1 MDFRGIIIGV
11 GILIILL
18 ILAVRFRRVIIL
30 ALIRMIYGKFSY
42 EFFHNY
48 KKYFVRSPY
57 QYCFRDEFTTHLL
70 FIVSKN
76 EEMPSF
82 KTKKEIYFE
91 NTPYFINY
99 KDFLKKKGNPYCF
112 NAFAFNQPDFVIK
125 ALGYQATIAGSKAIL
140 VFYFMNDSFFMG
152 EYIFKNPKNDIKAS
166 LTAHFLEV
174 KDLSG
179 NNFYIENTKDQII
192 HYQNTG
198 FTVDI
203 KYLNKENKAIIEN
216 LKQYYIK
223 VTGKKLV
230 MEA

>member
-1 MDFRGIIIGV
+1 MDFKEMIISV

-18 ILAVRFRRVIIL
+18 ILAFRFRRAIIL

-42 EFFHNY
+42 EFFHIY
-48 KKYFVRSPY
+48 KKYFVKSPY
-57 QYCFRDEFTTHLL
+57 QYCFRDEFIAHLL
-70 FIVSKN
+70 FVVSRN
-76 EEMPSF
+76 EEIPSF
-82 KTKKEIYFE
+82 KSGKEIYFE

-140 VFYFMNDSFFMG
+140 VFYFMNDYFFMG
-152 EYIFKNPKNDIKAS
+152 EYIFKNPKSNIKAS
-166 LTAHFLEV
+166 LIAYFLEV

-179 NNFYIENTKDQII
+179 DNFYIENTKDRII
-192 HYQNTG
+192 YFRNRG

-203 KYLNKENKAIIEN
+203 KYLNRENKAIIEN
-216 LKQYYIK
+216 LKQYYMK
-223 VTGKKLV
+223 VTGEKLV
-230 MEA
+230 MES